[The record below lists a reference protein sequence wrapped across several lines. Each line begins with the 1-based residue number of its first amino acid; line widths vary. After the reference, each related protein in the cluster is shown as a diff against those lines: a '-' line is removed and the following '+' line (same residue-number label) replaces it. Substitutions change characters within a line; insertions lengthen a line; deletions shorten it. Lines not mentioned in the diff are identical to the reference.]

1 MGYRFKSDSKHQKIE
16 KKMASQLKAK
26 PCKKFGAFL
35 WNHRKMT
42 EKQQKVVQ
50 LQSKKLKTKKL
61 SNFAVKFRAKQ
72 LVTALYG
79 QIRFKQLK
87 QLTKLSEKYPGKVT
101 HVLFSLLEKRLDS
114 FLVHLGFTPTF
125 ASAKQLINHNKVYV
139 NKKLVTSPAFC
150 LKPGDVI
157 SFANETKDL
166 VARNIQVLVNQQKQ
180 QKFLFYKKLHA
191 EVNYKTLEAVL
202 LFSPQQI
209 HYAVQVD
216 PELVLK
222 ALR

>member
-1 MGYRFKSDSKHQKIE
+1 
-16 KKMASQLKAK
+16 MATQLKAK

-35 WNHRKMT
+35 WNHRKMN

-50 LQSKKLKTKKL
+50 LQRKKLNTKKL
-61 SNFAVKFRAKQ
+61 SNFAIKFKAKQ
-72 LVTALYG
+72 LVTTLYG
-79 QIRFKQLK
+79 QIRFQQFKQLSK
-87 QLTKLSEKYPGKVT
+87 RSEKYQGKVT

-114 FLVHLGFTPTF
+114 FVIHLGFSPTF
-125 ASAKQLINHNKVYV
+125 ASAKQLINHKKVYV
-139 NKKLVTSPAFC
+139 NKRLVTSPSFC
-150 LKPGDVI
+150 LKPGDIV

-166 VARNIQVLVNQQKQ
+166 VARNIQFLVVQQKQ
-180 QKFLFYKKLHA
+180 KKFLFYKKLHA

-209 HYAVQVD
+209 HYPVQVD